1 MPLAKRAIINRVKK
15 ACLGGVVRPKTPPFP
30 FDDVAAAGHRRLLQL
45 PTGSVGTEAALAVF
59 DDFAWELPW
68 PQEFAV
74 FGPGIPAPARH
85 ARAPLVELHRQH
97 QVDEIAAV
105 RIEDVPG
112 DIPLVQPLHDD
123 DLGRGRRIGLAG
135 GQCFVVGPDR
145 LLALDVA
152 LGLLD

>member
-1 MPLAKRAIINRVKK
+1 MSGISQD
-15 ACLGGVVRPKTPPFP
+15 TE
-30 FDDVAAAGHRRLLQL
+30 
-45 PTGSVGTEAALAVF
+45 GSVPVRASLKNAESVLKFPACRSPATSLKDGRTLKFPTNNSVSLVGT
-59 DDFAWELPW
+59 
-68 PQEFAV
+68 
-74 FGPGIPAPARH
+74 GIPAPARH

-97 QVDEIAAV
+97 QMDEIAAV

-145 LLALDVA
+145 LFPLPRR
-152 LGLLD
+152 